1 MEERKNIFDYVGQ
14 VFQVFGFTISV
25 LSLFCLW
32 FGEDANVY
40 STMFALGKR
49 GLSVATLLQFFAVSV
64 CITAL
69 RFFFFTDVILKK
81 MSVVWRT
88 TGMFAS
94 ILLVMAGF
102 VVVCDWFPTDMWE
115 PWMMFFLCFAVSAG
129 VSTAVTILRERMENR
144 RMEEALERL
153 KHEEEKR

>member
-1 MEERKNIFDYVGQ
+1 
-14 VFQVFGFTISV
+14 
-25 LSLFCLW
+25 
-32 FGEDANVY
+32 
-40 STMFALGKR
+40 
-49 GLSVATLLQFFAVSV
+49 
-64 CITAL
+64 
-69 RFFFFTDVILKK
+69 
-81 MSVVWRT
+81 
-88 TGMFAS
+88 MFAS